1 MSSLSSRQPVD
12 FLIGWV
18 ESPLFS
24 LVENSSKASITN
36 WYLISISVLCWIFIK
51 AIWFSLPWFISL
63 VMLLYINKLLKL

>member
-18 ESPLFS
+18 ETPLFS

-51 AIWFSLPWFISL
+51 AIWFSLPWLISL